1 MCCGMWFYPVVVA
14 LVILAIVGGSL
25 AGGIF
30 TIVLV
35 PLAATV
41 LISSVVY
48 AMWGRALES
57 SAGGSTDATHTPER
71 PLPHQRRRPSGRAP
85 SSPERLADAR
95 RQQQ

>member
-1 MCCGMWFYPVVVA
+1 MWFYPFVLLLA
-14 LVILAIVGGSL
+14 TLAVIGGTL

-35 PLAATV
+35 PLAVIALV
-41 LISSVVY
+41 SAAVY
-48 AMWGRALES
+48 GLWGRAAQGS
-57 SAGGSTDATHTPER
+57 NDGSTDATRTSDR
-71 PLPHQRRRPSGRAP
+71 PLPHRFARPSGRAP

>member
-1 MCCGMWFYPVVVA
+1 MWFYPLVLL
-14 LVILAIVGGSL
+14 LVILAIVGGTL

-35 PLAATV
+35 PLAVIALV
-41 LISSVVY
+41 SAAVY
-48 AMWGRALES
+48 GLWGRALQG
-57 SAGGSTDATHTPER
+57 SAGGSAEATQTSDR
-71 PLPHQRRRPSGRAP
+71 PLPHRSRRPSGRAP